1 MKTKIFNNKFLIAL
15 SFAIGTSSCVP
26 DTIDGDGNGLTPTNS
41 DASFT
46 VTKTSEN
53 HYRLTSSNNNY
64 ISSKW
69 DIGIGTFSPGPN
81 VYDIFLPDE
90 GTYDIGHQI
99 IGQGGIVGG
108 TATQKITVEKSDPK
122 AGNLIKGGKFMDA
135 TDVAKWSLTFAN
147 PNGTDG
153 FALWTWGAG
162 SATFTATKWNRNVMY
177 QAVEVVEGRKYQA
190 DAIVSSKSGVSDSWF
205 EIYVG
210 YNLAYPN
217 KNLYFTEQWTGS
229 NSSFAGDL
237 IWHMKNVIIGSM
249 RNWSK
254 VALEWNLA
262 NDASFNPHTT
272 GGCTEC
278 KGAITITSGEAFTK
292 NVAYYI
298 IGQASKFVPQNSQRI
313 ASSQP
318 GSLSTVAFTRPDGKI
333 ALIVLNEGDNTEN
346 FNIKYN
352 SKTAATAL
360 PGKSVATFVF

>member
-1 MKTKIFNNKFLIAL
+1 MKKYFKHTLFAGLSVLAL
-15 SFAIGTSSCVP
+15 SCVP
-26 DTIDGDGNGLTPTNS
+26 DNVDTDGNGLTPTNS

-135 TDVAKWSLTFAN
+135 ADVAQWTLTFPN
-147 PNGTDG
+147 PSST
-153 FALWTWGAG
+153 ALWTWGAG
-162 SATFTATKWNRNVMY
+162 SATFTSSGWNRNVMY

-190 DAIVSSKSGVSDSWF
+190 DAIVSSKTGVSDSWF

-210 YNLAYPN
+210 YKKPTANEDYTGDGTDSSWLRGINTWAGSGKDPFAKAKISVVGS
-217 KNLYFTEQWTGS
+217 KNSNNPDGYFTATKTGTAY
-229 NSSFAGDL
+229 FAIRSGGND
-237 IWHMKNVIIGSM
+237 MKDG
-249 RNWSK
+249 
-254 VALEWNLA
+254 
-262 NDASFNPHTT
+262 
-272 GGCTEC
+272 
-278 KGAITITSGEAFTK
+278 ITITSVEFRGV
-292 NVAYYI
+292 N
-298 IGQASKFVPQNSQRI
+298 
-313 ASSQP
+313 
-318 GSLSTVAFTRPDGKI
+318 
-333 ALIVLNEGDNTEN
+333 
-346 FNIKYN
+346 
-352 SKTAATAL
+352 
-360 PGKSVATFVF
+360 

>member
-53 HYRLTSSNNNY
+53 RYRLIASNNNY

-210 YNLAYPN
+210 YKKPTANEDYTGDGTDSSWLRGINTWAGSGKEPFTKAKISVVGS
-217 KNLYFTEQWTGS
+217 KNSNNPDGYFTATKTGTAY
-229 NSSFAGDL
+229 FAIRSGGND
-237 IWHMKNVIIGSM
+237 MKDG
-249 RNWSK
+249 
-254 VALEWNLA
+254 
-262 NDASFNPHTT
+262 
-272 GGCTEC
+272 
-278 KGAITITSGEAFTK
+278 ITITSVEFRGV
-292 NVAYYI
+292 N
-298 IGQASKFVPQNSQRI
+298 
-313 ASSQP
+313 
-318 GSLSTVAFTRPDGKI
+318 
-333 ALIVLNEGDNTEN
+333 
-346 FNIKYN
+346 
-352 SKTAATAL
+352 
-360 PGKSVATFVF
+360 